1 MSPSPDKDSTGL
13 YGLAG
18 APVRSFSRRV
28 HFFLNSGGSGSDIIG
43 IKAYLCVMIASPFDY
58 YLFRNCTYCFIYYLL
73 FYLLLPTVP
82 YDGRDEA

>member
-43 IKAYLCVMIASPFDY
+43 IKAYLCHVLYDRAIYRISY
-58 YLFRNCTYCFIYYLL
+58 YVKALR
-73 FYLLLPTVP
+73 
-82 YDGRDEA
+82 